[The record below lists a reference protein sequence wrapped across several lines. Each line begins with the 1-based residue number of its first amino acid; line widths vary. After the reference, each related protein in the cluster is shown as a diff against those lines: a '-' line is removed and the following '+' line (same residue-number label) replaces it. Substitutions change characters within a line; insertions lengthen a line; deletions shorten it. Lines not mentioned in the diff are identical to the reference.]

1 MTEERDKSFESQC
14 HKWIQALINKRIDLQ
29 MVKMDCSDLL
39 ELSELLDLCDDSERE
54 FYQDRLTLLIE
65 QLSYYIQSDELI
77 ENETNTV
84 LRFDVWSENPQR
96 PFRIC
101 GLEDLS
107 GKLKTQASGRRKICT
122 R

>member
-1 MTEERDKSFESQC
+1 M
-14 HKWIQALINKRIDLQ
+14 A
-29 MVKMDCSDLL
+29 
-39 ELSELLDLCDDSERE
+39 
-54 FYQDRLTLLIE
+54 
-65 QLSYYIQSDELI
+65 
-77 ENETNTV
+77 

-107 GKLKTQASGRRKICT
+107 GKLKTQAYRRRQICT